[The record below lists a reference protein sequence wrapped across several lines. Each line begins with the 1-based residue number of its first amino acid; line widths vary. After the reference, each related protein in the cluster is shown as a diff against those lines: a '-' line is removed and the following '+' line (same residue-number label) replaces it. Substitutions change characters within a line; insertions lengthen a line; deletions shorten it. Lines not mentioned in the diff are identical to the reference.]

1 MKFRYPII
9 GIVLSIIAHNFLYSL
24 FLHLP
29 QFSPIYQVLEG
40 TLNTIII
47 VSVGLIIYLTI
58 CSTFRTIKSVIRK
71 DHIKS
76 QQNRKL
82 QNIDR
87 ALDEIESTLD
97 AMTEAGQEDGKI
109 TPIWGAGTKKD
120 R

>member
-1 MKFRYPII
+1 MKVRSPII
-9 GIVLSIIAHNFLYSL
+9 GIIILQITLVILDSFSSSFANFRLYEALTSILGILILVLIGLMIYLIIRNIFRAI
-24 FLHLP
+24 
-29 QFSPIYQVLEG
+29 Q
-40 TLNTIII
+40 TIITKGGTKNQT
-47 VSVGLIIYLTI
+47 S
-58 CSTFRTIKSVIRK
+58 
-71 DHIKS
+71 
-76 QQNRKL
+76 RKL

>member
-1 MKFRYPII
+1 MKKLKLWHPIA
-9 GIVLSIIAHNFLYSL
+9 GILITNFLMQLSYHATQSTIWL
-24 FLHLP
+24 LSEEIGDWLNRAFVLLL
-29 QFSPIYQVLEG
+29 IY
-40 TLNTIII
+40 I
-47 VSVGLIIYLTI
+47 
-58 CSTFRTIKSVIRK
+58 VIR
-71 DHIKS
+71 DVFQAVKS
-76 QQNRKL
+76 IATKNSPKNQKNRKL